1 MCHGI
6 EVVTKMRAGK
16 EQWSEIVD
24 DMVGKGASG
33 TSDDFEL
40 VVQYLATNF
49 GPVTGEKVEINNASA
64 GQLVSVLGL
73 SQADASA
80 IIQYRTDHD
89 AFKDWSELSKLVGVD
104 LKQLEGHRDKIVFSV
119 PATDRK

>member
-1 MCHGI
+1 
-6 EVVTKMRAGK
+6 MRAGK

-24 DMVGKGASG
+24 DMVSKGASG

-64 GQLVSVLGL
+64 GELVSALGL
-73 SQADASA
+73 SPAEAGA
-80 IIQYRTDHD
+80 IIQYRTDHG
-89 AFKDWSELSKLVGVD
+89 AFREWSELSKIVGVD
-104 LKQLEGHRDKIVFSV
+104 MKQLEGRRDKIVFSA